1 MVYNEE
7 KNRYEISYFYFEC
20 EKCGERWASTMC
32 YCPKC
37 KGVSKYRI
45 LSMEEAQE
53 EMIQNIIKDR
63 IHYVMLTGGQ

>member
-1 MVYNEE
+1 MVYD
-7 KNRYEISYFYFEC
+7 ISYFYFEC
-20 EKCGERWASTMC
+20 KKCKERWVSTMC

-37 KGVSKYRI
+37 KGVYEFRI
-45 LSMEEAQE
+45 LSIEEAQD